1 MNSPRTI
8 DRWLRAEYRLNGQ
21 PDLLLWEVDVDGHME
36 ETAFEAL
43 DQKNTWLAHSWKD
56 MMRLMAHQE
65 TARAIN
71 ERNKARALYL
81 ARSAIR
87 AWPMGDVRGQYASQ
101 TVHEGGSVAGERQDE
116 DHEVNY

>member
-1 MNSPRTI
+1 
-8 DRWLRAEYRLNGQ
+8 
-21 PDLLLWEVDVDGHME
+21 ME

-43 DQKNTWLAHSWKD
+43 EEKDIWLAHSWKD

-87 AWPMGDVRGQYASQ
+87 AWAMGDVRGQYAGQ
-101 TVHEGGSVAGERQDE
+101 TVHEGGSVADERQGE
-116 DHEVNY
+116 DNEVNY